1 MSFPGFLFGLL
12 HGPGAYPKTIIFD
25 IDENLCSKLLIA
37 VLSSSGR
44 VGKVQCARDGLSFI
58 V

>member
-44 VGKVQCARDGLSFI
+44 VVRLL
-58 V
+58 